1 MDISYILIFFPS
13 IVIAQSDKEQ
23 NNDDAF
29 IDNLFFTILPIIIS
43 IIAFTDKE
51 NDHIHYGYWVNLFH
65 TVVSSHLLPLVLSI
79 INEFATED
87 APRAISWFTIYMI
100 ICIIIKIISRFF
112 HYSVNKSRNPEVS
125 LLNIHS
131 FENLV
136 GVKRYLFIFF
146 DFFYPLIYQVLI
158 HVLVM
163 IGYFLYIDF
172 LHFHLSFQ
180 AIFIRILI
188 FLMTIAIFIF
198 YFIVSNFYYAYY
210 ISTSFLFLSF
220 IGLVMTKN
228 SLAIKIVF
236 ICMLVFLTQSAN
248 FIKKVR
254 KGKDGGLLWIMDH
267 IQWFI
272 VQLIYCNILIKC
284 DENKLNLCDDCKRLR
299 GDCENPSPCKILC
312 CNCTNPCKGFQLC
325 DDCKRKIGKAP
336 QWVVKRIHCYISLRA
351 DLNHLKDGK
360 IAISSHPFEAN

>member
-65 TVVSSHLLPLVLSI
+65 TVVSSHLLPL
-79 INEFATED
+79 
-87 APRAISWFTIYMI
+87 
-100 ICIIIKIISRFF
+100 
-112 HYSVNKSRNPEVS
+112 
-125 LLNIHS
+125 
-131 FENLV
+131 
-136 GVKRYLFIFF
+136 
-146 DFFYPLIYQVLI
+146 
-158 HVLVM
+158 
-163 IGYFLYIDF
+163 
-172 LHFHLSFQ
+172 
-180 AIFIRILI
+180 
-188 FLMTIAIFIF
+188 
-198 YFIVSNFYYAYY
+198 
-210 ISTSFLFLSF
+210 
-220 IGLVMTKN
+220 
-228 SLAIKIVF
+228 
-236 ICMLVFLTQSAN
+236 
-248 FIKKVR
+248 VR

>member
-87 APRAISWFTIYMI
+87 APRAII
-100 ICIIIKIISRFF
+100 
-112 HYSVNKSRNPEVS
+112 
-125 LLNIHS
+125 
-131 FENLV
+131 
-136 GVKRYLFIFF
+136 
-146 DFFYPLIYQVLI
+146 
-158 HVLVM
+158 
-163 IGYFLYIDF
+163 
-172 LHFHLSFQ
+172 
-180 AIFIRILI
+180 
-188 FLMTIAIFIF
+188 
-198 YFIVSNFYYAYY
+198 
-210 ISTSFLFLSF
+210 
-220 IGLVMTKN
+220 
-228 SLAIKIVF
+228 
-236 ICMLVFLTQSAN
+236 FLTQSAN